1 MPVASRKPRR
11 DNGSKPS
18 TIEQKAH
25 STTMKLK
32 LDTNGAVVLQDGAP
46 VYIKDDGS
54 EIAFDGAKAFAK
66 IGQLT
71 GENTVYRKRFE
82 DAESKLKGFDGIADP
97 AAALQ
102 ALETLKSL
110 DQKKLIDAGE
120 VEKVKAEISKAFQGQ
135 LDDAKGH
142 ASKLEQQLYAEM
154 IGGSFARSK
163 FALDKLAIP
172 PDLVQA
178 YFGKAFGIE
187 EGKVVAKDAN
197 GNKLYSAANPGELAG
212 FDEALEMLVNQYPG
226 KAHILKGTGASG
238 GGASGGSQGGG
249 QQKVNFGGSK
259 ADRIAAIKQMTS
271 DA

>member
-1 MPVASRKPRR
+1 
-11 DNGSKPS
+11 
-18 TIEQKAH
+18 
-25 STTMKLK
+25 MKLK
-32 LDTNGAVVLQDGAP
+32 LDDQGHAVLQDGKP
-46 VYIKDDGS
+46 VYVKDDNT
-54 EIAFDGAKAFAK
+54 ELAFDVVGTTQTISRLNAEAKSHR
-66 IGQLT
+66 
-71 GENTVYRKRFE
+71 ER
-82 DAESKLKGFDGIADP
+82 AETAEKTLKGFEGISDP
-97 AAALQ
+97 AKALEALQ
-102 ALETLKSL
+102 LVANL
-110 DQKKLIDAGE
+110 DAKKLVDAGE
-120 VEKVKAEISKAFQGQ
+120 IDKVKSEIGKALQTQ
-135 LDDAKGH
+135 LDEAKGH

-197 GNKLYSAANPGELAG
+197 GNKLYSATNPGELAG

-226 KAHILKGTGASG
+226 KTHILKGTGASG

-259 ADRIAAIKQMTS
+259 ADRIAAIKQLTS

>member
-1 MPVASRKPRR
+1 MAIPP
-11 DNGSKPS
+11 
-18 TIEQKAH
+18 
-25 STTMKLK
+25 MKLK
-32 LDTNGAVVLQDGAP
+32 LDDQGHAVLQDGKP
-46 VYIKDDGS
+46 VYVKDDGT
-54 EIAFDGAKAFAK
+54 EVAFDALGTTQTITRLNAEAKSHR
-66 IGQLT
+66 
-71 GENTVYRKRFE
+71 ER
-82 DAESKLKGFDGIADP
+82 AETAEKSLKGFEGIADP
-97 AAALQ
+97 AKALEALQ
-102 ALETLKSL
+102 LVANL
-110 DQKKLIDAGE
+110 DAKKLVDAGE
-120 VEKVKAEISKAFQGQ
+120 IDKVKAEIGKAFQMQ
-135 LDDAKGH
+135 LDTANGQ
-142 ASKLEQQLYAEM
+142 AAKLEQQLYAEM

-238 GGASGGSQGGG
+238 GGAAGGSQGGG

>member
-1 MPVASRKPRR
+1 
-11 DNGSKPS
+11 
-18 TIEQKAH
+18 
-25 STTMKLK
+25 MKLK
-32 LDTNGAVVLQDGAP
+32 LDSNGVAVLLDGAP
-46 VYIKDDGS
+46 VYVKDDGT

-71 GENTVYRKRFE
+71 GENAAHRQRYE
-82 DAESKLKGFDGIADP
+82 GAESKLKAFDGITDP
-97 AAALQ
+97 AKALEALQ
-102 ALETLKSL
+102 LAANL
-110 DQKKLIDAGE
+110 DAKKLIDAGE
-120 VEKVKAEISKAFQGQ
+120 VEKVKLEISKAFQTQ
-135 LDDAKGH
+135 LDEAKGS

-163 FALDKLAIP
+163 FALDKLVIP

-197 GNKLYSAANPGELAG
+197 GNKLYSAANPGDLAG

-226 KAHILKGTGASG
+226 KDHILKGTGASG
-238 GGASGGSQGGG
+238 SGAQGGG
-249 QQKVNFGGSK
+249 GGSGQKPGNFGGAK
-259 ADRIAAIKQMTS
+259 AERLAAIKQMTS